1 MISLLALA
9 CIVIGTI
16 AFSVLYIISVQPASL
31 ALRIGERAYPLCGR
45 VRVAAMAFEMLT
57 LGGCIL
63 FIFGDAYNYRI
74 VEHDA
79 LVIQIPGGII
89 TLITLG
95 FMVYSTIIAGRE
107 AAAPHKESTLYG
119 GIYHYMRHPQT
130 LGEMLSWLGI
140 AMVLNSLPL
149 LLYSIIWI
157 PLFISYTILEDNDLA
172 VRFGKDYIE
181 YAQRVGI
188 FWRKKA
194 VPGR

>member
-16 AFSVLYIISVQPASL
+16 AFSILYIISIQPASL

-45 VRVAAMAFEMLT
+45 VRMAAMVFEMLT
-57 LGGCIL
+57 LGGYIL
-63 FIFGDAYNYRI
+63 FIFGDTWNFKI
-74 VEHDA
+74 IEENA
-79 LVIQIPGGII
+79 LMIQVPGGII
-89 TLITLG
+89 TLFTLG

-107 AAAPHKESTLYG
+107 VAVPHKESTLYG

-181 YAQRVGI
+181 YTQRVGI
-188 FWRKKA
+188 FRRKKP

>member
-45 VRVAAMAFEMLT
+45 VRMAAMVFEMLT
-57 LGGCIL
+57 LGGYML
-63 FIFGDAYNYRI
+63 FIFGDTWNYQI
-74 VEHDA
+74 VEHNA
-79 LVIQIPGGII
+79 LLIQVPGGII
-89 TLITLG
+89 ALITLG

-107 AAAPHKESTLYG
+107 AAAPRRESTLYG

-130 LGEMLSWLGI
+130 LGEMLSWFGI

-157 PLFISYTILEDNDLA
+157 PLFISYTVLEDNDLA

-181 YAQRVGI
+181 YARKVGI

-194 VPGR
+194 VRGR